1 MQSGSETKVRY
12 IHSVQDVDYSK
23 KKSGGGG
30 GITETKPITKSAYI
44 VCLEELS
51 CDLFLFVFFLLL

>member
-30 GITETKPITKSAYI
+30 GEGALPKPSPLQNQPILCAWKS
-44 VCLEELS
+44 
-51 CDLFLFVFFLLL
+51 